1 MLGWGIWDTLDGRTI
16 YPLKFFTTTFS
27 SPFQGLMSPVVFNI
41 LRGQIIAERYRR
53 KQVILELFKLVVSY
67 QCRRLLLF
75 HLLIEDNGQEMT
87 ITFPLQLE
95 EHLQTCFVANK
106 PCQLSTG
113 LSFTYAGLQQ
123 KQQYYRINFLLI

>member
-41 LRGQIIAERYRR
+41 LRGPIIAERYRR

-67 QCRRLLLF
+67 QCRRPLLF
-75 HLLIEDNGQEMT
+75 HLLIEDKIIPSMDKKWQSLFLFNWKS
-87 ITFPLQLE
+87 IYKLVLLQIN
-95 EHLQTCFVANK
+95 HVNYPQGC
-106 PCQLSTG
+106 LSHMQDYSKSNNIIG
-113 LSFTYAGLQQ
+113 
-123 KQQYYRINFLLI
+123 